1 MRELEDYSGGFDP
14 NLKLEDFSKGAV
26 IRLCVANSKCF
37 IAMARLWY
45 DLVRERLGE
54 EIAREMDL
62 EVWGNRALPMEAGS
76 VCEALN
82 IHGDDVATLFKLFQT
97 QPGFGSG
104 SSDLFKIEYD
114 LRNPK
119 HGLCIVNYCF
129 GVEHAEKYGMMDILK
144 QVCEE
149 IDQVGFEAAAHYF
162 NPNMVV
168 TPLKLPTQGKSKDER
183 PHCVWEYRIP

>member
-1 MRELEDYSGGFDP
+1 MKELQDYSGSFDP
-14 NLKLEDFSKGAV
+14 NLKLEDFSKDAV

-45 DLVRERLGE
+45 DLVKERLGE

-62 EVWGNRALPMEAGS
+62 EIWGNRALPMEASS

-104 SSDLFKIEYD
+104 SSELFKIEYE
-114 LRNPK
+114 LKNPK
-119 HGLCIVNYCF
+119 HGICIVNYCF
-129 GVEHAEKYGMMDILK
+129 GVEQSEKYGMMDTLRL
-144 QVCEE
+144 VCEE
-149 IDQVGFEAAAHYF
+149 IDQVGFESAAHFF
-162 NPNMVV
+162 NPKMTV
-168 TPLKLPTQGKSKDER
+168 TALKLPHRKNQDYEV
-183 PHCVWEYRIP
+183 PHCVWEYKIP